1 MMFWIALRNL
11 RVRWLQTLLTAL
23 VVALATGIAILVP
36 LISSG
41 AQRGAAE
48 ATQVFDLLIAKKGS
62 PTQAVLSSLFYQGA
76 PIGNLP
82 YSAFTKLERD
92 PRTARVIPLGFGD
105 NYAGF
110 PIVGT
115 SEKFFDQR
123 LKRDAPPYF
132 KLSSGTLFS
141 KPFEAVL
148 GFQAARA
155 SGLKVGST
163 YQTDHG
169 IRPGEPDL
177 DEEPTAAGT
186 QGTKTHEPDHAQK
199 YTVTGILAQTGGP
212 ADKAIFT
219 PMDSLWEI
227 HGVFT
232 PEGREVTAM
241 LYTPKAINGLYSVAQ
256 ETNAGSAAQA
266 VFPGQVFAQ
275 VRDFVLQGEAAYTA
289 LAGLVLVLAAL
300 TVWLSVFSGGLER
313 QKGTALLRA
322 LGAGRGL
329 VFGLVLL
336 ETFFTVALGLGLGI
350 ALGYFGSVVGGGVL
364 GERLGFTLAAP
375 RLEPDLLWRVAT
387 LLPLGLVAALIPAW
401 NTARQSPLEHL

>member
-36 LISSG
+36 LVSSG

-62 PTQAVLSSLFYQGA
+62 PSQAVLSSLFYQGA

-82 YSAFTKLERD
+82 YSEFVKLERD
-92 PRTARVIPLGFGD
+92 PRSARVIPLGFGD

-115 SEKFFDQR
+115 SEKFFEQR
-123 LKRDAPPYF
+123 LSKSADPYF
-132 KLSSGTLFS
+132 KLSSGAVFQ

-148 GFQAARA
+148 GFQTARA
-155 SGLKVGST
+155 SNLKLGST
-163 YQTDHG
+163 FQTDHG
-169 IRPGEPDL
+169 ITAERDLEEEGHQGE
-177 DEEPTAAGT
+177 AHQA
-186 QGTKTHEPDHAQK
+186 DHAQK
-199 YTVTGILAQTGGP
+199 FTVLGILEQTGGP
-212 ADKAIFT
+212 ADRAVFVSLE
-219 PMDSLWEI
+219 SLWKTHAI
-227 HGVFT
+227 VV
-232 PEGREVTAM
+232 PEAREVTAI
-241 LYTPKAINGLYSVAQ
+241 LYSPVSISGLYSVAQ
-256 ETNAGSAAQA
+256 EINAGTSAQA
-266 VFPGQVFAQ
+266 VFPGQVFGQ
-275 VRDFVLQGEAAYTA
+275 VREFVLQGEAAYTA
-289 LAGLVLVLAAL
+289 LAALVLVLAAL

-313 QKGTALLRA
+313 QKGMALLRA
-322 LGAGRGL
+322 LGAGRPL

-336 ETFFTVALGLGLGI
+336 ETFFTVALGLALGI
-350 ALGYFGSVVGGGVL
+350 ALGYFGSVVGGSVL

-375 RLEPDLLWRVAT
+375 RLESDLLWRVAI
-387 LLPLGLVAALIPAW
+387 LLPLGLLAALLPAW

>member
-1 MMFWIALRNL
+1 MFWIALRNL

-82 YSAFTKLERD
+82 YSEFLKLEQD

-123 LKRDAPPYF
+123 LKKDAPPYF
-132 KLSSGTLFS
+132 KLSSGTLFA
-141 KPFEAVL
+141 KPFEAVM

-155 SGLKVGST
+155 SGFKVGST
-163 YQTDHG
+163 FQTDHG
-169 IRPGEPDL
+169 IQKGEPDL
-177 DEEPTAAGT
+177 DGGTTEEKHT
-186 QGTKTHEPDHAQK
+186 QK
-199 YTVTGILAQTGGP
+199 YTVTGVLEQTGGP

-350 ALGYFGSVVGGGVL
+350 ALGYFGSVVGGSVL